1 MLVVNIKK
9 TKAGNCIKSKF
20 QNLICT
26 IVNPGK
32 VHWIQ
37 TQSFWRHHRSATHS
51 TVLTDSLY
59 MHTLLYLTA
68 QLQTSQLLRSALQLS
83 HRTVLWLC
91 TWFNLHDSTAPSP
104 HFFYKHDLKKKKNQN
119 SFTNCLPMY
128 IFEVYTYN
136 FWSSTTDTV
145 NSFLCFVSS
154 QGLCLYIMQYP
165 LLYPTYITFNWLF
178 LFWSQQYLP
187 ICLSLIPESN
197 I

>member
-68 QLQTSQLLRSALQLS
+68 QTQTSQLLRSALQLS

-104 HFFYKHDLKKKKNQN
+104 HFFYKHDLKKKNQN

-136 FWSSTTDTV
+136 FWSSTTDTEFF
-145 NSFLCFVSS
+145 SLLCFFTKTMSLYYAVSFA
-154 QGLCLYIMQYP
+154 LPYIHH
-165 LLYPTYITFNWLF
+165 T
-178 LFWSQQYLP
+178 
-187 ICLSLIPESN
+187 
-197 I
+197 

>member
-68 QLQTSQLLRSALQLS
+68 QIQTSQLLRSALQLS

-104 HFFYKHDLKKKKNQN
+104 HFFYKHDLKKKKTKTALQTVCPCI
-119 SFTNCLPMY
+119 FLKY
-128 IFEVYTYN
+128 IHIIFEVRQLTLWILFSALFLHKDYV
-136 FWSSTTDTV
+136 FILCSI
-145 NSFLCFVSS
+145 LCFTLHTSHLTDSSCFGVSS
-154 QGLCLYIMQYP
+154 ICQYV
-165 LLYPTYITFNWLF
+165 YH
-178 LFWSQQYLP
+178 
-187 ICLSLIPESN
+187 
-197 I
+197 

>member
-68 QLQTSQLLRSALQLS
+68 QIQTSQLLRSALQLS

-104 HFFYKHDLKKKKNQN
+104 HFFYKHDLKKKKPKQLYKL
-119 SFTNCLPMY
+119 SAH
-128 IFEVYTYN
+128 VY
-136 FWSSTTDTV
+136 FWSI
-145 NSFLCFVSS
+145 
-154 QGLCLYIMQYP
+154 YI
-165 LLYPTYITFNWLF
+165 
-178 LFWSQQYLP
+178 
-187 ICLSLIPESN
+187 
-197 I
+197 

>member
-1 MLVVNIKK
+1 MWILKK

-68 QLQTSQLLRSALQLS
+68 QIQTSQLLRSALQLS

-104 HFFYKHDLKKKKNQN
+104 HFFYKHDLKKKKTKTALQTVCPCI
-119 SFTNCLPMY
+119 FLKY
-128 IFEVYTYN
+128 IHIIFEVRQLTL
-136 FWSSTTDTV
+136 

-154 QGLCLYIMQYP
+154 QRLCLYIMQYP